1 MTPARR
7 RKLRR
12 ALCRI
17 LGTSGIPVATL
28 KSWNAPLKVLQL
40 EAISQRLIRLMQ
52 ERRIKMLL
60 PTAPARIWLDSH
72 TPDPLLVDY
81 HQLLPRKV

>member
-17 LGTSGIPVATL
+17 SGTSGIPVATL

-52 ERRIKMLL
+52 KRRIEVLL
-60 PTAPARIWLDSH
+60 PTAPARPWQDTR
-72 TPDPLLVDY
+72 TPDLLLVDY
-81 HQLLPRKV
+81 HQLLPRKA

>member
-17 LGTSGIPVATL
+17 SGTSGIPVATL
-28 KSWNAPLKVLQL
+28 KSWNAPIHAIQMEVL
-40 EAISQRLIRLMQ
+40 SQKLVRLCQKHHIRFEM
-52 ERRIKMLL
+52 
-60 PTAPARIWLDSH
+60 PSPALRAALTQDFPAS
-72 TPDPLLVDY
+72 DPLIIDY
-81 HQLLPRKV
+81 LSLLR

>member
-17 LGTSGIPVATL
+17 SGTSGIPVATL
-28 KSWNAPLKVLQL
+28 KSWDAPIHVIQMEVLSRKLVRLCQKHHIQI
-40 EAISQRLIRLMQ
+40 EMPTPAIRAALTRDF
-52 ERRIKMLL
+52 
-60 PTAPARIWLDSH
+60 PAL
-72 TPDPLLVDY
+72 DPLIIDY
-81 HQLLPRKV
+81 LSLLR